1 MFSFVFLDIYH
12 LFNILSPIIS
22 IEIPNVVPLPLICLY
37 LALDT
42 LLNDPRSYSK
52 KKKKN
57 VKNGIMKF

>member
-52 KKKKN
+52 KKKKRMSKM
-57 VKNGIMKF
+57 VL